1 MLVKICFLSHILG
14 CFWFYTAVLSKTPDG
29 TTWTSTYD
37 DGRLEYADA
46 GLSVRYLYSVY
57 WAVTTLTTVG
67 YGDLVPTNDAERV
80 YALCAMLISALIFG
94 YMISNIGSLV
104 ASMDRQAAL
113 VEEKTDAV
121 KEYVAWRGLPR
132 DLSLRVKKHYSFY
145 YTRRAAFDEVELL
158 EGLSPSLRS
167 EVTRFVLKETLGKLP
182 LFAQQLDPEF
192 QMEVFPLIKPVS
204 YAKGEVVFSRGDP
217 SRDLIFLLAGEV
229 SVHSPL
235 DGHMTSIIKP
245 TEEVIL
251 SKSSDVN
258 EQEPLM
264 VLDHSGCFGESVLTG
279 RRRQATHR
287 ALQWC
292 ETLVLTKEDLIVLFE
307 KNPRAGKRV
316 VRKLLAEVER
326 REKLQLIVMRFI
338 ISSLPAKSDVRCA
351 LTIQKAWSRYIARV
365 AAENT
370 NSPCAVF
377 KGDPE
382 FDPNAEKGSIS
393 EVANDTLRLGRTLD
407 AGGQLPS
414 AKEVL
419 DTAEMR
425 VKALFEGLKQDIL
438 ASKVSADA
446 GGAAGDH
453 QTDAFSAAGAHKA
466 MGM

>member
-167 EVTRFVLKETLGKLP
+167 EVTRFVVKETLGKLP

-292 ETLVLTKEDLIVLFE
+292 ETLVLTKEDLIILFE

-425 VKALFEGLKQDIL
+425 VRALFEGLKQDIL

-453 QTDAFSAAGAHKA
+453 QTDAFSAAGAHKV